1 MKRYVFLTAA
11 LSFAAGSA
19 FGALGDVINSFPAPD
34 SGPMAL
40 AVAGDYNA
48 SLWVYCQT
56 GRQCIYRIS
65 GEYGLVYSSFTSPQG
80 NYTSGLTFSYGGG
93 VGLPTGE
100 YLWMGNSQND
110 YVYRCRPSDGY
121 PYTFFPAGHDMT
133 GGLAAMAIGDGGQR
147 PNFMAS
153 SQQTT
158 RWIYRQSLTNGSI
171 YSSFEAYTS
180 GPVNDLAWDWR
191 NMIIWTGSPLPGN
204 VVCGFR
210 STGSFVGSF
219 TIPALYPRG
228 FAYTSNYLWVSTA
241 TGSHRIWMIHCP
253 YTPDFGV
260 EPASMGRIKAT
271 FR

>member
-19 FGALGDVINSFPAPD
+19 FGALGDVINSFPAPEAY
-34 SGPMAL
+34 PVAL
-40 AVAGDYNA
+40 AVPRNYGMY
-48 SLWVYCQT
+48 LWVYCQT
-56 GRQCIYRIS
+56 GRQRIYRVS
-65 GEYGLVYSSFTSPQG
+65 GTTGSVYSSYTSPQG
-80 NYTSGLTFSYGGG
+80 NYTRGLTFSYGGG
-93 VGLPTGE
+93 VGVPVGD
-100 YLWMGNSQND
+100 YLWMGNYQND
-110 YVYRCRPSDGY
+110 YVYRCRFWDGSIY
-121 PYTFFPAGHDMT
+121 ASFPAGHDMT
-133 GGLAAMAIGDGGQR
+133 GGLAAMAINDGGQR

-153 SQQTT
+153 GQQTT

-171 YSSFEAYTS
+171 YSSFLAYTS
-180 GPVNDLAWDWR
+180 GAVHDLAWDWR
-191 NMIIWTGSPLPGN
+191 NMIIWTGSPSPGN

-228 FAYTSNYLWVSTA
+228 FAYTSNILWVST
-241 TGSHRIWMIHCP
+241 TLGSNRIWLFHCP